1 MAEVL
6 EFLLSLFSIEDDE
19 SLLKFLK
26 SKKSEFIGVVSFYER
41 GNKHEIISSITL
53 ENLPK
58 EILHEIFE
66 KILPQITSLS
76 SIGISGTSLSSEL
89 VQYLANGLEKSKELL
104 YKIRISDSKMKHTEL
119 EIICKSLKE
128 MKKLQY
134 LELSGNDMDDQKS
147 VECVGDLFNS
157 LKEYGNLKDVTLANN
172 KLSNETFLTI
182 STPLQRL
189 TSITKLYLPY
199 NDITVIFFHS

>member
-53 ENLPK
+53 ENLPE